1 DKSNIIKLYIEDKKY
16 FRKIITELNEQING
30 NIGKFIMS
38 EDDREI
44 LISKNVDIIIDFLNT
59 NPNNKKVINR
69 LLSEL
74 TENAKIEYEKLNI
87 IINQLN
93 IFFDDLLFSGDFE
106 LEREDDIKVE
116 ELIKLGGFYFNFDY
130 GNTIDRLISYMV
142 VLRKYI
148 GIKLFIL
155 INIEKILTVCEMKEF
170 FEYCIMNEF
179 KVLFIESGK
188 ADYENL
194 DLKYIKRYIIDEDL
208 CDLY

>member
-1 DKSNIIKLYIEDKKY
+1 MIKIVNLDWNMELDFDKSNIIKLYIEDKKY

-93 IFFDDLLFSGDFE
+93 IFFDDL
-106 LEREDDIKVE
+106 
-116 ELIKLGGFYFNFDY
+116 
-130 GNTIDRLISYMV
+130 
-142 VLRKYI
+142 
-148 GIKLFIL
+148 
-155 INIEKILTVCEMKEF
+155 
-170 FEYCIMNEF
+170 
-179 KVLFIESGK
+179 
-188 ADYENL
+188 
-194 DLKYIKRYIIDEDL
+194 
-208 CDLY
+208 